1 MKKLLFIALLFS
13 LSLSAQNYN
22 HTPLNYY
29 LNGTPTH
36 GIKIKTNLPYTN
48 GSHMPTII
56 IEGYNYEK
64 AESIGIIL
72 NYYIY
77 NGIFAKFA
85 ATSHGAYAPP
95 IKLANENGKVVI
107 FLDSREYFNRFQV
120 RTYAKGLSQDY
131 VETNFQNWT
140 AVDEAIAGTN
150 IVAVPYKNTITKDL
164 EVQGDVNIGG
174 ATNKSLR
181 VRHINGKEGLSAN
194 FDHLFLNYNTGKDVW
209 IGSSAINSN
218 LYTFGRITGNSFTSK
233 SSISIFS
240 NETGEPNK
248 RLTINT
254 SDADQTYI
262 YNHDSNSNTFHTI
275 NLGGTH
281 SLSSGL
287 TVFGNGDVG
296 IGTTDTQ
303 GFKLGVN
310 GKIAA
315 TEVKV
320 AAYSNWPDFVFNK
333 DYQLPTLKE
342 VEKHIKEKGHLKNI
356 PSAKE
361 VKENDGFEL
370 GEMNRKLLQK
380 IEELTLYTIQQQNEL
395 NEIKKELKK
404 LKNK

>member
-1 MKKLLFIALLFS
+1 MFFIALLFS

-36 GIKIKTNLPYTN
+36 GVKIKTNLPYTN
-48 GSHMPTII
+48 GSQMPTII

-77 NGIFAKFA
+77 NGNFVKFA

-95 IKLANENGKVVI
+95 IQLANEEGKVVI
-107 FLDSREYFNRFQV
+107 FLDSKEFFTRFQV
-120 RTYAKGLSQDY
+120 RTYAKGLSEDY
-131 VETNFQNWT
+131 VDTNFQNWT

-150 IVAVPYKNTITKDL
+150 IVAVPYKNSIT
-164 EVQGDVNIGG
+164 GDIEIDGSVNIGG
-174 ATNKSLR
+174 TTNKSLR
-181 VRHINGKEGLSAN
+181 VRHIDGKEGLSAN
-194 FDHLFLNYNTGKDVW
+194 FDHLFLNYSTGKDVW
-209 IGSSAINSN
+209 IGSSATTSN
-218 LYTFGRITGNSFTSK
+218 LITYGRITGNSFTSK
-233 SSISIFS
+233 SSVSIFS
-240 NETGEPNK
+240 NEAGEPNK

-254 SDADQTYI
+254 NDADNTYI
-262 YNHDSNSNTFHTI
+262 YNHDSNNNTFHTI
-275 NLGGTH
+275 NLGGTN

-287 TVFGNGDVG
+287 TVFGNGNIG
-296 IGTTDTQ
+296 IGTANTQ
-303 GFKLGVN
+303 GFKLGVD

-320 AAYSNWPDFVFNK
+320 ATYSNWPDYIFNK

-361 VKENDGFEL
+361 VKENDGIEL

-380 IEELTLYTIQQQNEL
+380 IEELTLYTIEQDKQ
-395 NEIKKELKK
+395 IKKLLKRVEN
-404 LKNK
+404 LEKNK